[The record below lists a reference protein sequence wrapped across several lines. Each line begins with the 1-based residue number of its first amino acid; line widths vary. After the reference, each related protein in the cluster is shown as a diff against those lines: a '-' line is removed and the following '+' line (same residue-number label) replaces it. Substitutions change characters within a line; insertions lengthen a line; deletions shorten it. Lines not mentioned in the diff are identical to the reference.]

1 MKTYKKLF
9 LLSMVLNLFDGN
21 TNKTTDT
28 TATTGNDLSGEMKTF
43 YSD

>member
-1 MKTYKKLF
+1 MSEYIK
-9 LLSMVLNLFDGN
+9 LLSAKLNLFA

-28 TATTGNDLSGEMKTF
+28 TATTGNDLSVEMKTF